1 LLLVALFSILLAE
14 PAAAAIDRVFVG
26 GGQGDG
32 VDIAAVGFGLSEW
45 ASWEVWGAHLSAS
58 AVAKAQD
65 WDGREARLNDKKV
78 WDVSFTPTLRLR
90 SQRSDWQPYA
100 ELGLGIHLL
109 SRVRIN
115 ENRTFS
121 TAFQFGEFL
130 GMGVVFGSRRQWDLS
145 AHVEHVSNG
154 GIREPNAG
162 ITFGAVILQY
172 RFR

>member
-1 LLLVALFSILLAE
+1 VTTCSNTPAFYPSPYPSKRAAARGSRRRCFLLLVALFSILLAE

-78 WDVSFTPTLRLR
+78 WDVSFTPTLRLQ
-90 SQRSDWQPYA
+90 SQRPAGSLTPNLAWVFICSPGCA
-100 ELGLGIHLL
+100 
-109 SRVRIN
+109 SMRI
-115 ENRTFS
+115 E
-121 TAFQFGEFL
+121 
-130 GMGVVFGSRRQWDLS
+130 LS
-145 AHVEHVSNG
+145 ALHSSSENFSAWALFSGRGANG
-154 GIREPNAG
+154 
-162 ITFGAVILQY
+162 T
-172 RFR
+172 